1 MNSPSRINYS
11 NIIAGLMVLLC
22 SMRNAQAQTHTND
35 VLLQMTNSQL
45 TTSGGS
51 YAGDLNGRVF
61 ESTMISQFGAFAT
74 NNPGFDS
81 AAGLLQSGEKIR
93 FDFVREVLYWNGT
106 ALTTSPHSLTVTFGS
121 TSTLLSPTDYSGN
134 PGFEIA
140 GGDASGAFHQH
151 LWFSVPSGSPAGG
164 YGAIMTLGPS
174 GASAFGETEP
184 FLIAF
189 RRGATNLSPTAG
201 VDAMA
206 AALVPVPEPTG
217 FALVAGA
224 AAAFA
229 ATRCCGRMRKK
240 RYRNEVAKETEL
252 L

>member
-1 MNSPSRINYS
+1 MNSPSRINYF
-11 NIIAGLMVLLC
+11 NIVAGLIVALC
-22 SMRNAQAQTHTND
+22 SVRNAQAQTHTND
-35 VLLQMTNSQL
+35 ILLQMIDAQL
-45 TTSGGS
+45 KTSGGS

-61 ESTMISQFGAFAT
+61 ESTMLSQFGAFAT

-93 FDFVREVLYWNGT
+93 FDFVREVLYWDGT
-106 ALTTSPHSLTVTFGS
+106 ALATSPRSLTVTFGS
-121 TSTLLSPTDYSGN
+121 TSTSLSPTDYSGK

-140 GGDASGAFHQH
+140 GGDATGAFHQH
-151 LWFSVPSGSPAGG
+151 LWFSVPSGSPAGV
-164 YGAIMTLGPS
+164 YGAIVTLGPS

-189 RRGATNLSPTAG
+189 RRGATNLNPTAG

-229 ATRCCGRMRKK
+229 ATRCCGSMRK
-240 RYRNEVAKETEL
+240 RQLCNEVAKDSEL
-252 L
+252 